1 MAETRFRGQNCDRVL
16 EKMDLY
22 IDRELADD
30 ERQRL
35 LYHVGDCAECAREL
49 DARSG
54 LKSRLKMAVSA
65 EPMAVNLE
73 TRIRQ
78 ALNTGARRARP
89 GYFARIAMPVAA
101 MLAIG
106 VGLTITYQL
115 GHLRFTVA
123 SQEAY
128 IGSISDRVPR
138 LMRVGLGDHVHCTVF
153 RKFPAN
159 PPTFADMSEK
169 LGPQYKDLL
178 PVVSEQAKGNYRVVM
193 GHRCSYHRRKFVHI
207 AMTNGSRL
215 VSLVITKRGEGEA
228 FDKSELPSLLADGI
242 PMYRASVQRFSIVAF
257 ETHDHLVYVVSDLD
271 QDENAKMLAAIGPGI
286 RAVLRRVE
294 QIS

>member
-1 MAETRFRGQNCDRVL
+1 MAETRFQELSCGRLL
-16 EKMDLY
+16 ENMDLY
-22 IDRELADD
+22 LDRELADN
-30 ERQRL
+30 ERQHL
-35 LYHVGDCAECAREL
+35 LRHFATCADCAREL
-49 DARSG
+49 DVRSE
-54 LKSRLKMAVSA
+54 LKNRLKMAVST
-65 EPMAVNLE
+65 EPVAVNLE

-78 ALNTGARRARP
+78 ALNTGARRTRP

-101 MLAIG
+101 MLAVG

-128 IGSISDRVPR
+128 ISSISERVPW
-138 LMRVGLGDHVHCTVF
+138 LLRVGLGDHVHCTVF
-153 RKFPAN
+153 RKLPAN
-159 PPTFADMSEK
+159 RPSFAQMAET

-178 PVVSEQAKGNYRVVM
+178 PVVNEQVKGDYRVVM

-207 AMTNGSRL
+207 SMTDGSRL
-215 VSLVITKRGEGEA
+215 VSLVIAKRGEGEA
-228 FDKSELPSLLADGI
+228 FDKAELPAILADGI
-242 PMYRASVQRFSIVAF
+242 PMYRASVQRFSIAAF
-257 ETHDHLVYVVSDLD
+257 ETREHLVYVVSDLG
-271 QDENAKMLAAIGPGI
+271 QDDNARMLAAMGPGI